1 MSKKFALLAIGV
13 SVSLVA
19 PLLVALPAR
28 AECRAPDGT
37 VVPEGGTYGPYVC
50 LPGGVWKTR

>member
-1 MSKKFALLAIGV
+1 MSKKIALLAIGV
-13 SVSLVA
+13 SVALVA
-19 PLLVALPAR
+19 PLVVASPAR
-28 AECRAPDGT
+28 AQCIAPDGT